1 MAKIQTV
8 LGDIS
13 PDEFGLALVHE
24 HVICDFIGAD
34 EVSRDRYDQKEVF
47 DLMLPYLAE
56 IRQLGVTG
64 FVDCT
69 PAFMAR
75 DCHLLASLSEASDIH
90 IVTNTGLY
98 KEPYLPKFALKN
110 SADQLA
116 RIWKDEVESG
126 IEGTSVKAGFIKIAV
141 NPGPIAPMQQ
151 KIVRAAARCS
161 LLTGAT
167 IACHTASGVA
177 AKHILDILRE
187 EDLDPDKLIVV
198 HCDAEGDLKY
208 HLEVAQEGAWVE
220 YDALREENAEK
231 TIKLILFMV
240 KNGFEDQL
248 LLSQDAGWYHVGEEG
263 GGDIRGYAYLVRD
276 FVPLMLASGFDQ
288 KLVDK
293 ILIEN
298 PSRALQIRNST

>member
-34 EVSRDRYDQKEVF
+34 EVSRDRYDQKKVF

-98 KEPYLPKFALKN
+98 KEPYLPEFALKN
-110 SADQLA
+110 SADRLA
-116 RIWKDEVESG
+116 HIWKDEIESG
-126 IEGTSVKAGFIKIAV
+126 IEATSIKAGFIKIAV
-141 NPGPIAPMQQ
+141 NPGLIAPMQQ
-151 KIVRAAARCS
+151 KIARAAARCS

-177 AKHILDILRE
+177 ARHILTILRE
-187 EDLDPDKLIVV
+187 EDLDPDRLIVV
-198 HCDAEGDLKY
+198 HCDAEEGLKY
-208 HLEVAQEGAWVE
+208 HLEVAQQGAWVE
-220 YDALREENAEK
+220 YDALREENAER
-231 TIKLILFMV
+231 TLKLIRFMV

-276 FVPLMLASGFDQ
+276 FVPLMLTSGFNQ

-293 ILIEN
+293 ILMEN
-298 PSRALQIRNST
+298 PSRAFQIRHST